1 MTPKDFSA
9 RTRAQWLEFQSI
21 KDNAFLPTEEENEQQ
36 RVEQEEARKKVIIQK
51 MLARWIEK
59 PNPIKK
65 EWMLQVMDWLDAK
78 QFLWEDIEWYI
89 DNQLKLHWTLEN
101 VMDNLVLTYL

>member
-51 MLARWIEK
+51 MLAR
-59 PNPIKK
+59 
-65 EWMLQVMDWLDAK
+65 
-78 QFLWEDIEWYI
+78 
-89 DNQLKLHWTLEN
+89 
-101 VMDNLVLTYL
+101 